1 MHFMTLGY
9 CTIAV
14 ALLNNNKYLYELSI
28 FSSFFCCAR
37 KKSINLINAHNSMCS
52 SFLLYLILSISLVP
66 VYHKTEDRKKVIYD
80 LKWTVFPS
88 VSMSEEKQGWKDA
101 Q

>member
-28 FSSFFCCAR
+28 FSSFFLLCPQ
-37 KKSINLINAHNSMCS
+37 KKHKFDKCS
-52 SFLLYLILSISLVP
+52 QL
-66 VYHKTEDRKKVIYD
+66 D
-80 LKWTVFPS
+80 VF
-88 VSMSEEKQGWKDA
+88 
-101 Q
+101 